1 MIRDY
6 REGSSNPNRHTFLS
20 KNIAMS
26 LQILQK
32 PLSSL
37 AEETTILE
45 DLLENTDCQTE
56 MKMSERVSS
65 KWESC
70 PAPAKLET
78 EIRSGTHRQVQNVK
92 VRCDHAGITVYG
104 VSSSYY
110 LKQLVTQTIQTF
122 APSIPLANRILV
134 QAK

>member
-1 MIRDY
+1 
-6 REGSSNPNRHTFLS
+6 
-20 KNIAMS
+20 MS

-32 PLSSL
+32 PRRAF

-45 DLLENTDCQTE
+45 ALRKNLNPAAEQE
-56 MKMSERVSS
+56 VKQSVSS
-65 KWESC
+65 QWESC
-70 PAPAKLET
+70 PEPAELES
-78 EIRSGTHRQVQNVK
+78 EIVSGTHQQVRNIK

-110 LKQLVTQTIQTF
+110 LKQMVTTVVQTF
-122 APSIPLANRILV
+122 APSVPLMNRVMV